1 MLQDK
6 ANLYFLK
13 AYIYDNTLIKIPIN
27 PFPGKF
33 FVKGIVLKTS
43 HTTVIQGMLA
53 TYHQILRATCQYLH
67 MTWQLDS

>member
-6 ANLYFLK
+6 ANLYFFESL
-13 AYIYDNTLIKIPIN
+13 YIGEHTDKNPHESLLGKIFI
-27 PFPGKF
+27 
-33 FVKGIVLKTS
+33 KGIVRKTS
-43 HTTVIQGMLA
+43 HTTIIQGMLA